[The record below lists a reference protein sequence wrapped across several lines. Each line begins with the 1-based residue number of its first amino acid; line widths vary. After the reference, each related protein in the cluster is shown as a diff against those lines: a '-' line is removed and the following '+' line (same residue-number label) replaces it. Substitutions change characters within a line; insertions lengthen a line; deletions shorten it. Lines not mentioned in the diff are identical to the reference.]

1 MKRFAFDTPDIAG
14 FDRRNNWRL
23 RQLDRNEM
31 MAWHNLLKAP
41 SELLRGAG
49 QSEFLAWRSARRN

>member
-1 MKRFAFDTPDIAG
+1 MKRFAFGAPSIAE
-14 FDRRNNWRL
+14 FDRRNAWRL

-49 QSEFLAWRSARRN
+49 QCEFLAWRAARRN